1 MLLTIVGVGLIWQ
14 SGYLARPLGLI
25 PVFASYSEATP
36 NAPVSISVAE
46 LESGQVIHRSNPVV
60 HSLPASANQEVKR
73 VALPVVAV
81 AETATEPR
89 LVQDRPISKPHPYAL
104 RVAAYKRSSKWAVAA
119 VEQLREAGQRAFL
132 VPIAGR
138 SADEAMVRLVVGG
151 FPNWDAAYH
160 EGQRMQG
167 SGQLKEFTV
176 AYLPYAAELD
186 SFVEFERAGQA
197 IAGLGDK
204 NYFCYVQSRGGD
216 THRVL
221 AGAFETDEE
230 ARIFLGK
237 FDGARIVRR

>member
-1 MLLTIVGVGLIWQ
+1 MRYLLTTMLLTVVGVGLIWQ

-36 NAPVSISVAE
+36 NAPVSKPVAE

-60 HSLPASANQEVKR
+60 HSLPASANQEVER

-81 AETATEPR
+81 AETATEPRPVAVDEAPSLQPR

-138 SADEAMVRLVVGG
+138 SAD
-151 FPNWDAAYH
+151 
-160 EGQRMQG
+160 
-167 SGQLKEFTV
+167 
-176 AYLPYAAELD
+176 
-186 SFVEFERAGQA
+186 
-197 IAGLGDK
+197 K